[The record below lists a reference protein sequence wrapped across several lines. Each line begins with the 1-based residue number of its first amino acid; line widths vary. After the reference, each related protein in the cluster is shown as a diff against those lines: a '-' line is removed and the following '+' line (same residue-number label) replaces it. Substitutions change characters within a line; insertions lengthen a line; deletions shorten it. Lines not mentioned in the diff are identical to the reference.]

1 MHKFSLIYDS
11 PHIFYSNL
19 FINFY
24 SLYPFKEYNTN
35 FVFFVRNA
43 FCWKGH
49 LLLKCK
55 NSRVEI
61 IHLKN
66 KKYVFKWFKKSSH
79 VRRKKQNGIL
89 SIIQRS
95 YWGLHHLSR
104 QFNFNK
110 VMHAHTCGSEMPVD
124 CVPTISYFNFL
135 C

>member
-61 IHLKN
+61 IHLKIKN
-66 KKYVFKWFKKSSH
+66 MFLNDLK
-79 VRRKKQNGIL
+79 NL
-89 SIIQRS
+89 
-95 YWGLHHLSR
+95 
-104 QFNFNK
+104 
-110 VMHAHTCGSEMPVD
+110 VMLGEKNRMA
-124 CVPTISYFNFL
+124 F
-135 C
+135 